1 MTLKLDVKDR
11 KILYELDTNSRQSN
25 SEIAKKVG
33 LSKQVVGFRIKRL
46 IKEKMITCFYT
57 VIDISKLGFAIHKN
71 FLRLQNLD
79 KGREKALIDFLV
91 NHPNI
96 VWVASC
102 DGKFDLAFGAWAKD
116 ITFLDRTITELNKKF
131 GEYIA
136 ERQIATIIRGEY
148 FIRDY
153 LINKE
158 KPSEYRESFFGAVP
172 APVKMDETDWR
183 ILLLL
188 GRNSRTTVVEMGA
201 EVKLKADAIAERIKK
216 LEKSGVIKHYNIV
229 PNEAK
234 YPYLHY
240 KVLIGFRNISE
251 ERERSLGEYCR
262 TNPNIVYIVKSL
274 GPWEFEIDIEVESA
288 EKFRDIMMDI
298 KTAFNDILKE
308 YSALHIYQ
316 VHKYNFCP
324 SVQSQ
329 TIYNETT

>member
-1 MTLKLDVKDR
+1 MSQNLDVKDR
-11 KILYELDTNSRQSN
+11 KILYELDINSRQSN

-46 IKEKMITCFYT
+46 IKEKLISFFYS
-57 VIDISKLGFAIHKN
+57 VIDISKLGFAVHKN

-79 KGREKALIDFLV
+79 RGKEKELIDFLV
-91 NHPNI
+91 NHPNV

-102 DGKFDLAFGAWAKD
+102 DGKYDIAFGTWARD
-116 ITFLDRTITELNKKF
+116 MAFLDKTITELNKKF

-136 ERQIATIIRGEY
+136 ERQIATIIRGDY

-153 LINKE
+153 LISRE
-158 KPSEYRESFFGAVP
+158 KPSPYRDSFFGAVP
-172 APVKMDETDWR
+172 APVKMDKQDWE
-183 ILLLL
+183 ILVLL
-188 GRNSRTTVVEMGA
+188 GANSRITAVDISNK
-201 EVKLKADAIAERIKK
+201 VKLSVDALAERVKK

-229 PNEAK
+229 PNESK

-251 ERERSLGEYCR
+251 DRERSIREYCR
-262 TNPNIVYIVKSL
+262 TNPHIFYIVKSL
-274 GPWEFEIDIEVESA
+274 GPWEFEIDLEVENA
-288 EKFRDIMMDI
+288 AQFREIMMDV
-298 KTAFNDILKE
+298 KTKFSDILKD

-324 SVQSQ
+324 SAQSS
-329 TIYNETT
+329 TSKH